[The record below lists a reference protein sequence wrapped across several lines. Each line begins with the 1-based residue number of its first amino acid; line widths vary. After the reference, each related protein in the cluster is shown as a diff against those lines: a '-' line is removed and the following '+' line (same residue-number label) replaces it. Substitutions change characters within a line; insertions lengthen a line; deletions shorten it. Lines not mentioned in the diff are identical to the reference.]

1 VDRNIMNP
9 EFKFELVHKQWKALY
24 DFDEAMR
31 LKKRSLYK
39 KNLEKWHFLPP
50 TI

>member
-31 LKKRSLYK
+31 LKEAMKRYLYK
-39 KNLEKWHFLPP
+39 KNLEK
-50 TI
+50 